1 MSTKCCTFLPKREFL
16 LQILHCVVELTIFN
30 VNRNFTFACRELKW
44 NIMRS
49 ILVLI
54 FVSLLMA
61 VNSQEV
67 RGSPHTHYPHGE
79 IWEDGKKGKNQKK
92 NFGSSP
98 ESLKRG

>member
-49 ILVLI
+49 ILSWFLCRFWWPSTLKMLEVALI
-54 FVSLLMA
+54 PTIHTTKYEKIEKKEKTKKKTLLVA
-61 VNSQEV
+61 QSV
-67 RGSPHTHYPHGE
+67 
-79 IWEDGKKGKNQKK
+79 
-92 NFGSSP
+92 
-98 ESLKRG
+98 